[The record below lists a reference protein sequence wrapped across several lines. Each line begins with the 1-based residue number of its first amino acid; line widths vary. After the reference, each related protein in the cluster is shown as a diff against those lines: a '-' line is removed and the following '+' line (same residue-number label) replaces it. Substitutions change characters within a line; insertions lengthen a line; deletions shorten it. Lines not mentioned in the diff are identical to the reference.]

1 MSKLIINKH
10 QIRYIPE
17 YNLYLQ
23 RVGVNIAS
31 VRYTCKYMCSIYQ
44 ICHSGYYR
52 NKTIDPYYG
61 HHGCADNGEQDAYKI
76 ICYRIYLE
84 PIEWK

>member
-10 QIRYIPE
+10 QICYIPE

-23 RVGVNIAS
+23 RVGVDNTS
-31 VRYTCKYMCSIYQ
+31 VPHTCERICSIRQ
-44 ICHSGYYR
+44 ICRDGYCR
-52 NKTIDPYYG
+52 NKTIDPHHG
-61 HHGCADNGEQDAYKI
+61 NHGCADNGEQDAYKI

>member
-23 RVGVNIAS
+23 RVGVDIAS

-44 ICHSGYYR
+44 ICHSGYCR
-52 NKTIDPYYG
+52 NKTIDPHYAN
-61 HHGCADNGEQDAYKI
+61 HGCADNGEQDAYKI
-76 ICYRIYLE
+76 IRYRIHLE
-84 PIEWK
+84 PIKWK

>member
-10 QIRYIPE
+10 QICYIPE

-23 RVGVNIAS
+23 RVGVDNTS
-31 VRYTCKYMCSIYQ
+31 VRHTCERICSIYQ
-44 ICHSGYYR
+44 ICRDG
-52 NKTIDPYYG
+52 N
-61 HHGCADNGEQDAYKI
+61 HGCANNGEQDACKI

>member
-10 QIRYIPE
+10 QICYIPE

-23 RVGVNIAS
+23 RVGVDNTS
-31 VRYTCKYMCSIYQ
+31 VRHTCERICSIYQ
-44 ICHSGYYR
+44 ICRYGYCR

-61 HHGCADNGEQDAYKI
+61 NHGCADNGEQDAYKI

>member
-10 QIRYIPE
+10 QICYIPE
-17 YNLYLQ
+17 CNLYLQ
-23 RVGVNIAS
+23 RVGVDNTS
-31 VRYTCKYMCSIYQ
+31 VRHTCERI
-44 ICHSGYYR
+44 
-52 NKTIDPYYG
+52 
-61 HHGCADNGEQDAYKI
+61 DNGEQDAYKI

>member
-10 QIRYIPE
+10 QICYIPE

-23 RVGVNIAS
+23 RVGVDNTS
-31 VRYTCKYMCSIYQ
+31 VRHTCERICSIYQ
-44 ICHSGYYR
+44 ICRY
-52 NKTIDPYYG
+52 
-61 HHGCADNGEQDAYKI
+61 GCADNGEQDAYKI

>member
-10 QIRYIPE
+10 QICYIPE
-17 YNLYLQ
+17 YN
-23 RVGVNIAS
+23 
-31 VRYTCKYMCSIYQ
+31 C
-44 ICHSGYYR
+44 R
-52 NKTIDPYYG
+52 NKTRDPHYG
-61 HHGCADNGEQDAYKI
+61 NHGCADNGEQDAYKI

>member
-23 RVGVNIAS
+23 RVGVNNIS
-31 VRYTCKYMCSIYQ
+31 VRHTCNVYVRFIKSVGMVIVVIKLETHITVIMVVQIMESKTLIKLFVIEYT
-44 ICHSGYYR
+44 
-52 NKTIDPYYG
+52 
-61 HHGCADNGEQDAYKI
+61 
-76 ICYRIYLE
+76 
-84 PIEWK
+84 

>member
-23 RVGVNIAS
+23 RVGVDNAS
-31 VRYTCKYMCSIYQ
+31 VRFTCKRICSIYQ
-44 ICHSGYYR
+44 ICRDGYCR
-52 NKTIDPYYG
+52 NKTRDPHYG
-61 HHGCADNGEQDAYKI
+61 NHGCADNGEQDAYKI

-84 PIEWK
+84 PIKWK

>member
-10 QIRYIPE
+10 QICYIPE

-23 RVGVNIAS
+23 RVGVDNTS
-31 VRYTCKYMCSIYQ
+31 VRH
-44 ICHSGYYR
+44 ICRDGYCR
-52 NKTIDPYYG
+52 NKTIDPHYG
-61 HHGCADNGEQDAYKI
+61 NHGCADNGEQDAYKI

>member
-23 RVGVNIAS
+23 RVGVDIAS

-44 ICHSGYYR
+44 ICHSGYCR
-52 NKTIDPYYG
+52 NKTIDPHYAN
-61 HHGCADNGEQDAYKI
+61 HGCTDNGEQDAYKI
-76 ICYRIYLE
+76 IRYRIYLE
-84 PIEWK
+84 PIKWK